1 MTTAASDVPVDDRH
15 FEDFVPGAVA
25 EFGPIAVDEAEVIAF
40 ARQFDPQPIHTDPAA
55 AAAGPFGGLIASG
68 WHTASLVMRV
78 LVEHYLARRASLAS
92 PGVDELR
99 WLQPVRPGDV
109 LRVRATVRRGAT
121 LALEARSRPRPDE
134 DRSAESERPGGD
146 EHGRA
151 MNLFRC
157 RDPGAAEALTPIP
170 GPRRARH
177 RPAAYLPRR
186 RISTAPPPPA
196 CGGASQYASTSSQ
209 CASHLR
215 TRPLRTGSRF
225 GDVSPLPWIA
235 RTQR

>member
-1 MTTAASDVPVDDRH
+1 MTAGSGIPVDDRY
-15 FEDFVPGAVA
+15 FEDFVAGTVA

-78 LVEHYLARRASLAS
+78 LVEQYLARRASLAS

-109 LRVRATVRRGAT
+109 LRVRTTV
-121 LALEARSRPRPDE
+121 LEARRSRSKPDRGLVRTKIE
-134 DRSAESERPGGD
+134 ALNQNGQVVMSMA
-146 EHGRA
+146 A

-157 RDPGAAEALTPIP
+157 RDPEADA
-170 GPRRARH
+170 G
-177 RPAAYLPRR
+177 
-186 RISTAPPPPA
+186 
-196 CGGASQYASTSSQ
+196 
-209 CASHLR
+209 
-215 TRPLRTGSRF
+215 
-225 GDVSPLPWIA
+225 
-235 RTQR
+235 